1 MNVKVGALATI
12 LDHEDEGYTLG
23 MVEQSLKELPKAVPL
38 QTTFTW
44 KSDTLQSCLSDYF
57 GGFCYW

>member
-38 QTTFTW
+38 QTTFT
-44 KSDTLQSCLSDYF
+44 
-57 GGFCYW
+57 